1 MILLDI
7 ETSVRDHSIYIPFE
21 SVFAPHLYPLHP
33 LLISASRSRARA
45 IFEISVYFIR
55 SPCSIS
61 SAFIQQF
68 LPFLSSRWFLISDL
82 PAVRGWE
89 KADLLEIDWS
99 FFWALEKKKKYFS
112 KRDGKGKKKKRQDG
126 SSGSGLGSA
135 RSHRVELNRVEPV
148 FHAACS
154 TSDTIEYT
162 TDQALF
168 TFLFSIRRCH
178 WYYGGGVIAKYISIS
193 TVTHL
198 PTQLH

>member
-1 MILLDI
+1 MQYIQCLHSTIPSIPVFEVIPNFWPACGTRLRKSRFIGDWLIL
-7 ETSVRDHSIYIPFE
+7 
-21 SVFAPHLYPLHP
+21 
-33 LLISASRSRARA
+33 
-45 IFEISVYFIR
+45 
-55 SPCSIS
+55 
-61 SAFIQQF
+61 F
-68 LPFLSSRWFLISDL
+68 LGI
-82 PAVRGWE
+82 G
-89 KADLLEIDWS
+89 
-99 FFWALEKKKKYFS
+99 KKKEIFFQ
-112 KRDGKGKKKKRQDG
+112 KRWQGKKKKRQDG